1 MCKTIKH
8 TFSIFYPLIKHGFLT
23 NQSAQGPFYILML
36 NNSTEAMLVFHMYSN
51 LYLLVGYTQEDG
63 VIVWCVILF
72 SVGITPLYIS

>member
-1 MCKTIKH
+1 MVSVRVILGRFC
-8 TFSIFYPLIKHGFLT
+8 FYWCLL
-23 NQSAQGPFYILML
+23 FYILML

-63 VIVWCVILF
+63 VIVWCVTLV